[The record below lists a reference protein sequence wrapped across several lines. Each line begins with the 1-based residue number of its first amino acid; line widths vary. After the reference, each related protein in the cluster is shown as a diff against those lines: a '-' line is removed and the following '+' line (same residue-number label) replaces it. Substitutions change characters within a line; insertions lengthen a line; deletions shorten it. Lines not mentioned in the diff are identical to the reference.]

1 MTEPTTPQDPDPR
14 PTAPAAPQA
23 RFRLVEERKDGA
35 AGASRGGTR
44 SGAPW
49 SAVSRRLLVSKD
61 DWESH
66 WPETIEGHVRARAHV
81 PLIASLARI
90 RSEADAALA
99 LTMVIETLFREARV
113 QLPCGAYDE
122 GEIGLVLPEGSDL
135 EAIAKAID
143 ESLQGQVR
151 ATDLQ
156 GPLRDRSKA
165 RVELD

>member
-14 PTAPAAPQA
+14 PTAPAAPEA
-23 RFRLVEERKDGA
+23 RFRLVEERDEA
-35 AGASRGGTR
+35 TPSRGGTG

-49 SAVSRRLLVSKD
+49 TAVSRRLIVSKD
-61 DWESH
+61 DWEAH
-66 WPETIEGHVRARAHV
+66 WPTTIEGHVRARAHV

-113 QLPCGAYDE
+113 QLPCGAFDD
-122 GEIGLVLPEGSDL
+122 GEIGLVLPEGTDL
-135 EAIAKAID
+135 EAIANAID

-165 RVELD
+165 RVELG